1 MTVRATFTRARS
13 AGGIADAP
21 ADRLPVLVRVLLTVE
36 ILAAYAVTRLLMPR
50 TDIRSLVTRS
60 RRARRRPPVESG
72 ETPSDPWRVA
82 LRLGNAVDRVLS
94 VLPTDSRCLV
104 QSLVLTRLLS
114 ARGIPSKLV
123 IGAHSAP
130 SFEAHAWV
138 EYDGRPVLAPGG
150 FLASRLHEI

>member
-1 MTVRATFTRARS
+1 MTVKATIARARS

-21 ADRLPVLVRVLLTVE
+21 ADHLPRLVRILLTVE
-36 ILAAYAVTRLLMPR
+36 ILIAYAITRVLMPR
-50 TDIRSLVTRS
+50 RDIRALVSVS
-60 RRARRRPPVESG
+60 RREHGRLPIESA
-72 ETPSDPWRVA
+72 EALTDPWRVA

-123 IGAHSAP
+123 IGAHST
-130 SFEAHAWV
+130 
-138 EYDGRPVLAPGG
+138 PVLRGA
-150 FLASRLHEI
+150 RLGRVRRTPRPAAG